1 MNIMK
6 KSIEK
11 QQEFFATGETKSIA
25 YRVRMLRTLRRAV
38 LAFEQDILEALYQD
52 LKKSKFEAYTTEIG
66 KCLAEI
72 GFVLKHLKKWMRPQ
86 RVGGSKLFPLSRG
99 WIIPEPLGISLIMSP
114 WNYPFK
120 LAISPLIASLAA
132 GNCVILKPSEIS
144 KNTETIITKMINEN
158 FDDRSVSVVCGGPE
172 ASQKL
177 LEHKF
182 DHIFY
187 TGGETIGK
195 IVMKAASL
203 HATPVT
209 LELGGKSPCVVD
221 ENCNL
226 ERAAKRITWGKFLN
240 AGQTCVAPDFL
251 LVQKN
256 IKEKLIREMK
266 KWIEMFYGENPY
278 DSKDYG
284 RIINER
290 HFDRLSKL
298 LEDGKAVIGGK
309 TNREELYISPSV
321 LEDVP
326 ENTNLMNEEIFGP
339 ILPVLEFNNVDE
351 AIDLINK
358 KPKPLALYIF
368 SRDKGFQQRII
379 SQTSSG
385 AVCINDTVIQLSA
398 SNLPFGGVGNSGF
411 GRYNGKAGFDTFS
424 NPKSVFRQTMLF
436 DIPKRFPPADEL
448 GYKILRYLLK

>member
-1 MNIMK
+1 MK

-11 QQEFFATGETKSIA
+11 QKEFFASGETKSIT
-25 YRVRMLRTLRRAV
+25 YRVRMLRTLRKAI
-38 LAFEQDILEALYQD
+38 LAYEQNIFAALHRD
-52 LKKSKFEAYTTEIG
+52 LKKSKFEAYTAEIG
-66 KCLAEI
+66 QCLAEI
-72 GFVLKHLKKWMRPQ
+72 TFVLKHLKKWMQPQ
-86 RVGGSKLFPLSRG
+86 RVGGSKLFPLSSG
-99 WIIPEPLGISLIMSP
+99 WIVPEPLGISLILSP

-120 LAISPLIASLAA
+120 LAVSPLIASLAA

-144 KNTETIITKMINEN
+144 KNTESILAKMITEN
-158 FDDRSVSVVCGGPE
+158 FDDRSVSVVCGGPD
-172 ASQKL
+172 AAQKL

-182 DHIFY
+182 DYIFY
-187 TGGETIGK
+187 TGSETVGK
-195 IVMKAASL
+195 IVMKAAAQ
-203 HATPVT
+203 HATPLT

-251 LVQKN
+251 LVHKN
-256 IKEKLIREMK
+256 AREKLIREMK
-266 KWIEMFYGENPY
+266 KWIEKFYGERPC
-278 DSKDYG
+278 DSADYG
-284 RIINER
+284 RIINES

-298 LEDGKAVIGGK
+298 LKDGKVVLGGQ

-321 LEDVP
+321 IEDIP
-326 ENTNLMNEEIFGP
+326 DNASLMNEEIFGP
-339 ILPVLEFNNVDE
+339 ILPVLEFNNVSG

-379 SQTSSG
+379 SETSSG
-385 AVCINDTVIQLSA
+385 SVCINDTIVHLTVP
-398 SNLPFGGVGNSGF
+398 NLPFGGVGKSGF
-411 GRYNGKAGFDTFS
+411 GRYHGKAGFDTFS

-448 GYKILRYLLK
+448 GLKILRYLLK

>member
-1 MNIMK
+1 MCVMEN
-6 KSIEK
+6 SIQK
-11 QQEFFATGETKSIA
+11 QQEFFATGESKSIT
-25 YRVRMLRTLRRAV
+25 YRIRMLKTLRKAI
-38 LAFEQDILEALYQD
+38 LAYEQDILEALYRD
-52 LKKSKFEAYTTEIG
+52 LKKSRFEAYTTEVG
-66 KCLAEI
+66 QCMTEI
-72 GFVLKHLKKWMRPQ
+72 IFVLRHLKKWMRPR

-99 WIIPEPLGISLIMSP
+99 WIVPEPLGISLVISP

-120 LAISPLIASLAA
+120 LAISPLISSLAA

-144 KNTETIITKMINEN
+144 KNTESIITKMINEN
-158 FDDRSVSVVCGGPE
+158 FDERYVSVVCGGPD

-182 DHIFY
+182 DRIFY
-187 TGGETIGK
+187 TGGEAIGK
-195 IVMKAASL
+195 IVMKAASQ

-256 IKEKLIREMK
+256 VKEKLIREMK
-266 KWIEMFYGENPY
+266 KWIEKFYGERPC
-278 DSKDYG
+278 DSKDFG

-298 LEDGKAVIGGK
+298 LKDGKVVLGGE

-326 ENTNLMNEEIFGP
+326 KNASLMNEEIFGP
-339 ILPVLEFNNVDE
+339 ILPVLEFNNLSQ
-351 AIDLINK
+351 AIDFINR
-358 KPKPLALYIF
+358 KPKPLVLYIF
-368 SRDKGFQQRII
+368 SRDKRFQQKII
-379 SQTSSG
+379 SDTSSG
-385 AVCINDTVIQLSA
+385 AVCINDTIVQLSA
-398 SNLPFGGVGNSGF
+398 PNLPFGGVGDSGF
-411 GRYNGKAGFDTFS
+411 GRYHGKAGFDTFS

-436 DIPKRFPPADEL
+436 DIPKRFPPVDDL
-448 GYKILRYLLK
+448 GYKILRFLLK